1 MDVFIADD
9 SRLVRERLAS
19 MLADVDGVRVVGEA
33 GDITG
38 AVAGI
43 LSLQPQT
50 LILDVELPGGTG
62 IDVLK
67 AISGAQPMPRV
78 IMLTNN
84 PQPAYREKCRRAG
97 AEFFF
102 DKTLEF
108 EKVAQ
113 VLRVLRATAPASA
126 EPATA
131 DLPQTVRAHLDTD
144 WGRHPAAASGPNL
157 ALASV
162 TDSAVM
168 LARQIAGCPHASL
181 RLEPA
186 GVPWTEPAAAP
197 RAEESLLY
205 ASLCRQ
211 ALAEHGLLVIDDVER
226 DRETHAGLLACG
238 QGPMRFFAAAPVV
251 LSDGTAAGVLTV
263 LDTEPRILTAGQ
275 RAAMMGLARQI
286 ADGLELQRARQQAEA
301 MSVMA
306 ARAPTRDALT
316 GLQNRAALQ
325 ESVMRG
331 IAHASRH
338 AEKLAFLYI
347 DIDNFRRVNQ
357 ACGREAGD
365 AVLVETGKRL
375 LASVRGA
382 DTVARLGGDEFAVLV
397 QGLRGAEDAA
407 VVAKKLHRT
416 LSIPYTTRG
425 HRWSASCSIGVS
437 VFPNDGA
444 DGDALLRHA
453 DTAMFRAKSRG
464 RGGYQMFAAGPAR
477 A

>member
-33 GDITG
+33 GDIHG

-67 AISGAQPMPRV
+67 AIAGVEPMPRV

-113 VLRVLRATAPASA
+113 VLRVLRATAPANGEA
-126 EPATA
+126 ATA
-131 DLPQTVRAHLDTD
+131 DLPRNVYSRLDAD
-144 WGRHPAAASGPNL
+144 WARHPAAASGPSL
-157 ALASV
+157 ALAST
-162 TDSAVM
+162 TDTAVM
-168 LARQIAGCPHASL
+168 LARQIADCPHANL

-186 GVPWTEPAAAP
+186 SVFWTGAAAP

-205 ASLCRQ
+205 ASLCRR
-211 ALAEHGLLVIDDVER
+211 ALGEGGLLVIDDVER

-251 LSDGTAAGVLTV
+251 LADGVAAGVLTV
-263 LDTEPRILTAGQ
+263 LDAEPRILTAAQ

-286 ADGLELQRARQQAEA
+286 ADGLELQRVRQQTEA

-325 ESVMRG
+325 ESMMRG
-331 IAHASRH
+331 IAHASRN

-357 ACGREAGD
+357 ACGRETGD
-365 AVLVETGKRL
+365 AMLVETGKRL

-397 QGLRGAEDAA
+397 QGLHGAEDA
-407 VVAKKLHRT
+407 VVIAKKLHRT
-416 LSIPYTTRG
+416 LSIPFTTRG

-437 VFPNDGA
+437 VYPNDGP

-453 DTAMFRAKSRG
+453 DTAMCGAKSRG
-464 RGGYQMFAAGPAR
+464 RGGYQLFAGGER
-477 A
+477 RG

>member
-9 SRLVRERLAS
+9 SPLVRERLAS

-33 GDITG
+33 GDING

-102 DKTLEF
+102 DKTLEI

-126 EPATA
+126 EPVA
-131 DLPQTVRAHLDTD
+131 DLPQSVSARLGAD
-144 WGRHPAAASGPNL
+144 WGRHPAAASVPNL
-157 ALASV
+157 AVASV
-162 TDSAVM
+162 TDTAVM
-168 LARQIAGCPHASL
+168 LARQIAGCPHAYL

-186 GVPWTEPAAAP
+186 SLPWTEAAAP

-211 ALAEHGLLVIDDVER
+211 ALAENGLLVIDDVER
-226 DRETHAGLLACG
+226 DRKTHAGLLACG

-251 LSDGTAAGVLTV
+251 LSDGAAAGVLTV
-263 LDTEPRILTAGQ
+263 LDAEPRILTAGQ
-275 RAAMMGLARQI
+275 RAAMMGLARQV
-286 ADGLELQRARQQAEA
+286 ADGLELQRARQQTEA

-306 ARAPTRDALT
+306 ARSPTRDALT

-325 ESVMRG
+325 ESMMRG

-347 DIDNFRRVNQ
+347 DIDNFRRLNQ

-365 AVLVETGKRL
+365 AVLVEAGKRL
-375 LASVRGA
+375 LASLRGA

-416 LSIPYTTRG
+416 LSIPFTTRG

-453 DTAMFRAKSRG
+453 DTAMFHAKSRG
-464 RGGYQMFAAGPAR
+464 RGGYQLFAAGQRR

>member
-33 GDITG
+33 GDISG

-62 IDVLK
+62 IDVLR

-84 PQPAYREKCRRAG
+84 PHPAYREKCRRAG

-126 EPATA
+126 ETVTA
-131 DLPQTVRAHLDTD
+131 DLPQSVSARLDTD
-144 WGRHPAAASGPNL
+144 WARHPTAASGPNL

-162 TDSAVM
+162 TDTAVM
-168 LARQIAGCPHASL
+168 LARQIAGCPHANL

-186 GVPWTEPAAAP
+186 GVATTEPAAP

-205 ASLCRQ
+205 ASLCGE
-211 ALAEHGLLVIDDVER
+211 ALAGHGLLVIDDVER
-226 DRETHAGLLACG
+226 DREAHAGLLACG
-238 QGPMRFFAAAPVV
+238 QGPMRFFGAAPVV

-263 LDTEPRILTAGQ
+263 LDAEPRILSAGQ
-275 RAAMMGLARQI
+275 RAAMMALARQI
-286 ADGLELQRARQQAEA
+286 ADGLELQRARQQSEA

-325 ESVMRG
+325 ESMMRG
-331 IAHASRH
+331 IAHASRY

-347 DIDNFRRVNQ
+347 DIDDFRGLNQ

-375 LASVRGA
+375 LASVRGG

-407 VVAKKLHRT
+407 VVAKKLQRT
-416 LSIPYTTRG
+416 LSMPYTTRG
-425 HRWSASCSIGVS
+425 RRWSASCSIGVS

-464 RGGYQMFAAGPAR
+464 RGGYQMFAAGQTR

>member
-33 GDITG
+33 GDINS

-84 PQPAYREKCRRAG
+84 PQPAYREKCCRAG

-113 VLRVLRATAPASA
+113 VLRVLRATASANA
-126 EPATA
+126 EPAA
-131 DLPQTVRAHLDTD
+131 GDLPRSVSARLDAD

-162 TDSAVM
+162 ADTAVM
-168 LARQIAGCPHASL
+168 LARQVAGCPHANL

-186 GVPWTEPAAAP
+186 SVPWTEAVAP

-205 ASLCRQ
+205 ASLCGR
-211 ALAEHGLLVIDDVER
+211 ALAENGLLVVDDVER
-226 DRETHAGLLACG
+226 DQTTHAGLLACG
-238 QGPMRFFAAAPVV
+238 QGPMRFFAAAPVA
-251 LSDGTAAGVLTV
+251 LADGTAAGVLTV
-263 LDTEPRILTAGQ
+263 LDPEPRILTAAQ
-275 RAAMMGLARQI
+275 RAALTGLARQV
-286 ADGLELQRARQQAEA
+286 ADGLELQRVRQQSGA

-325 ESVMRG
+325 ESMLRG
-331 IAHASRH
+331 IAHASRY
-338 AEKLAFLYI
+338 AEKLAFLHI
-347 DIDNFRRVNQ
+347 DIDNFHRVNQ

-365 AVLVETGKRL
+365 AVLVEAGKRL
-375 LASVRGA
+375 LAAVRGA
-382 DTVARLGGDEFAVLV
+382 DTVARLGGDEFAVLA

-407 VVAKKLHRT
+407 AVARKLHRT
-416 LSIPYTTRG
+416 LSLPFATRG

-437 VFPNDGA
+437 VFPCDGA
-444 DGDALLRHA
+444 DGDTLLRHA
-453 DTAMFRAKSRG
+453 DAAMFRAKSRG
-464 RGGYQMFAAGPAR
+464 RGGYQLFAAAQRR

>member
-19 MLADVDGVRVVGEA
+19 MLADIDGVRVVGEA
-33 GDITG
+33 GDIRS

-67 AISGAQPMPRV
+67 AIAGAQPMPRV

-113 VLRVLRATAPASA
+113 VLRVLRATAPANA
-126 EPATA
+126 ESVMA
-131 DLPQTVRAHLDTD
+131 DLPRSVSARLDST
-144 WGRHPAAASGPNL
+144 WGLHPAESASPNL
-157 ALASV
+157 SLISV
-162 TDSAVM
+162 MDTAAM
-168 LARQIAGCPHASL
+168 LARQIAGCARAGL
-181 RLEPA
+181 RLEPTA
-186 GVPWTEPAAAP
+186 VPWMAANATA

-205 ASLCRQ
+205 ASLCAQ
-211 ALAEHGLLVIDDVER
+211 ALRDGGLLVIDDVDAE
-226 DRETHAGLLACG
+226 EHAQAGLLACG
-238 QGPMRFFAAAPVV
+238 DGPMRFFAAAPVI
-251 LSDGTAAGVLTV
+251 LSDGTGAGVLTV
-263 LDTEPRILTAGQ
+263 LDAEPRTLNAEQ
-275 RAAMMGLARQI
+275 RTAMMGLVRQI
-286 ADGLELQRARQQAEA
+286 ADGLELQRARQQREA
-301 MSVMA
+301 ASVMA
-306 ARAPTRDALT
+306 ARPPTRDVLT

-331 IAHASRH
+331 IAHANRY

-357 ACGREAGD
+357 ACGRDVGD
-365 AVLVETGKRL
+365 ALLVETGKRL
-375 LASVRGA
+375 LAAVRGA
-382 DTVARLGGDEFAVLV
+382 DTVARLGGDEFAVLA

-407 VVAKKLHRT
+407 LIAQKLHRT
-416 LSIPYTTRG
+416 LSIPFTTSG
-425 HRWSASCSIGVS
+425 LRWSTSCSIGVS

-444 DGDALLRHA
+444 DGEALLRHA
-453 DTAMFRAKSRG
+453 DTAMYRAKSGG
-464 RGGYQMFAAGPAR
+464 RGGYQLFAAGQRR